1 MNNNEKPLSLIVE
14 RKYRVISKI
23 GEGTFGKI
31 FKGLNINN
39 NTLVAIKIEK
49 SSSTNLLIHEAKIYK
64 NLEDTKGIPKM
75 LSFGKE
81 GKFNYLV
88 LNLFDES
95 LEDMKDAC
103 GDKLSL
109 KSVIQIALQTIERL
123 SIIHKNGII
132 HRDIKPDNFVV
143 DRKTNEVYLIDFG
156 LAKRYLDEE
165 DNHIP
170 SVNNK
175 KLTGTARYAS
185 INNHKGMCPSRR
197 DDLESLGFVLLY
209 LLQGKLP
216 WQGIKHSDKEIKY
229 NMIGDE
235 KQKNNI
241 LQQFPDVPGEL
252 ITYILYCRRLEYDE
266 DPDYDYLM
274 NIFNNL
280 KTLHGYEN
288 DNIYDWNV
296 EFQ

>member
-1 MNNNEKPLSLIVE
+1 MDHNAKPLSLIVE

-39 NTLVAIKIEK
+39 NTYVAIKIEK

-64 NLEDTKGIPKM
+64 NLENSKGIPKM

-95 LEDMKDAC
+95 LEDMKDIC
-103 GDKLSL
+103 GDHLSL
-109 KSVIQIALQTIERL
+109 KSVIQIALQTIERI
-123 SIIHKNGII
+123 SVIHQHGII

-165 DNHIP
+165 DKHIVA
-170 SVNNK
+170 VNNK

-185 INNHKGMCPSRR
+185 VNNHKGICPSRR

-209 LLQGKLP
+209 LLKGNLP
-216 WQGIKHSDKEIKY
+216 WQGINNSDKDIKY
-229 NMIGDE
+229 NMIGDK
-235 KQKNNI
+235 KQNTNI
-241 LQQFPDVPGEL
+241 LEEFPNIPGEL
-252 ITYILYCRRLEYDE
+252 ITYILYCRSLEYDE
-266 DPDYDYLM
+266 DPDYDYLINM
-274 NIFNNL
+274 FNNL
-280 KTLHGYEN
+280 KKLHGFEN
-288 DNIYDWNV
+288 DNIYDWNIC
-296 EFQ
+296 